1 MGKKKTEKVRIVCTK
16 CGESVTAD
24 MIFGKSKS
32 CPACGEPDRRYFE
45 LSKEDQ
51 DGGKYPEGEEEEST

>member
-1 MGKKKTEKVRIVCTK
+1 
-16 CGESVTAD
+16 